1 MRIYA
6 QVEMPA
12 WIPLSSSYLPTT
24 PSPMRVEAP
33 PPTIWCHAI
42 PWSTRTYK
50 TRLKHVHLRI
60 MHARRPRVL
69 PSMDSDPIQFH
80 LAPKPEISRTNYSRQ
95 RNSCTSCGSIQWRVR
110 AWHVSYPV
118 PRWLKNPVRH
128 RPLSRRHAAL
138 PLISLL
144 RSKTPITKPY

>member
-1 MRIYA
+1 MCIYA
-6 QVEMPA
+6 QVEMAA
-12 WIPLSSSYLPTT
+12 WISLSSSYLPTT

-33 PPTIWCHAI
+33 PPTVRCHAI

-118 PRWLKNPVRH
+118 PLTEEPCAPSTAFSSTCSTAVDLSP
-128 RPLSRRHAAL
+128 PLQN
-138 PLISLL
+138 
-144 RSKTPITKPY
+144 TKPY